1 MRQGVGGKRIMEEGE
16 RYRYSTKYT
25 HFTLAVYAV
34 CNRRFG
40 GGRISDGEEA
50 RCGESLQSYREMT
63 ARGGRGVNI

>member
-1 MRQGVGGKRIMEEGE
+1 MRQGVWGKRIVEEGE
-16 RYRYSTKYT
+16 RYRYSIR
-25 HFTLAVYAV
+25 TLLWQYMQYATEGL
-34 CNRRFG
+34 G